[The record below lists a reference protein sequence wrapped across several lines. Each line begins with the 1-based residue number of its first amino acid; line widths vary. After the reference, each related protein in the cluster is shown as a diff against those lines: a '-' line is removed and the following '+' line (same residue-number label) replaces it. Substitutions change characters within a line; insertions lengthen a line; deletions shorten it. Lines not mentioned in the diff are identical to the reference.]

1 MKGFKYVAIDGH
13 GRANFFEKAY
23 AEGCKVG
30 GKPCKA
36 GDERFRMVN
45 VVLLKADIPDYA
57 NSKICVSLIAQNQ
70 DSHKTVTEL
79 GEDYLYLSNNLKVLL
94 VMLSS

>member
-1 MKGFKYVAIDGH
+1 M
-13 GRANFFEKAY
+13 
-23 AEGCKVG
+23 
-30 GKPCKA
+30 
-36 GDERFRMVN
+36 N

-57 NSKICVSLIAQNQ
+57 KSKICVSLIAQNQ